1 MWVVM
6 GIEETALGVIGKHEN
21 GVFQNQLWKELDIDS
36 RKCSRVIAKLLKDG
50 LITRESAVDNGART
64 FLLKVAHKEEP
75 CFELLLSG
83 DMFSPCAG
91 CRDACQPESCERLT
105 AWVLNLP
112 QEDADIQEANATE

>member
-1 MWVVM
+1 MWVAM
-6 GIEETALGVIGKHEN
+6 GIEETALEVIRKHEN
-21 GVFQNQLWKELDIDS
+21 GLFQNQLWKELDIDS

-75 CFELLLSG
+75 CFERLLSG
-83 DMFSPCAG
+83 EMFSPCAG
-91 CRDACQPESCERLT
+91 CRDACQPEYCEKLT

-112 QEDADIQEANATE
+112 QEDSDNQEASATE

>member
-1 MWVVM
+1 MA
-6 GIEETALGVIGKHEN
+6 IEETALEVISKHED

-64 FLLKVAHKEEP
+64 FLLKITQREEP
-75 CFELLLSG
+75 SFDLLLSG

-105 AWVLNLP
+105 MWVLNLP
-112 QEDADIQEANATE
+112 QDNVEDQEASVTE

>member
-1 MWVVM
+1 VWVVM

-105 AWVLNLP
+105 AWVVNLP
-112 QEDADIQEANATE
+112 QEEADKQEASATE